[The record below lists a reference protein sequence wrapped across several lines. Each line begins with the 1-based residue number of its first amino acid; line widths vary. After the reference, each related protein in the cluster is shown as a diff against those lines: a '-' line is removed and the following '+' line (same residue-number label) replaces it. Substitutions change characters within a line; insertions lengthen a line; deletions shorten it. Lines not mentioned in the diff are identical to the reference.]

1 MCPWRQPSK
10 NAFAASGSS
19 PTRSEAACNPPDILV
34 ENQGSIFL
42 LRPVTCLGQ
51 SWLKENV
58 IGEETQ
64 IFGNAIVCEPR
75 YVIDIVLGAR
85 AEGVVGPMTNEKPI
99 SLGEDDL
106 KLMKELGVAVDPEHH
121 WVARMAGAIVQG
133 KRCFVNPKTGR
144 IKVSA

>member
-1 MCPWRQPSK
+1 MK

-19 PTRSEAACNPPDILV
+19 PTGSESRLQPSPDILV
-34 ENQGSIFL
+34 ENHGSIFL
-42 LRPVTCLGQ
+42 LRPVTCVGQ

-85 AEGVVGPMTNEKPI
+85 AEGVV
-99 SLGEDDL
+99 
-106 KLMKELGVAVDPEHH
+106 V
-121 WVARMAGAIVQG
+121 R
-133 KRCFVNPKTGR
+133 
-144 IKVSA
+144 